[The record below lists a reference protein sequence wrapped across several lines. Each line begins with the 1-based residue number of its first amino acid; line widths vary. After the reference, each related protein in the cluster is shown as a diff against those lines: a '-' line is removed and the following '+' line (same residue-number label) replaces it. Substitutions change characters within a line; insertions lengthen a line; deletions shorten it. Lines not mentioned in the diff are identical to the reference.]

1 MHALLP
7 STKKLS
13 KLIENHRA
21 DQWRDTLDKIG
32 DHKKNSHPLW
42 NTIHYLSGKKSPAQ
56 PNTVI
61 TFKNKPAITPQQKA
75 NAFNK
80 QFVNTIKH
88 ATKNTNRKIDKHTKA
103 LTPTPIQITSMQVSE
118 AINASSNNNS
128 TGPDHINI
136 RHLKHLGP
144 LAIKYLTDL
153 LNLALNLNIIPQI

>member
-1 MHALLP
+1 MERHTGQNRRP
-7 STKKLS
+7 QEKF
-13 KLIENHRA
+13 
-21 DQWRDTLDKIG
+21 
-32 DHKKNSHPLW
+32 SHFVE
-42 NTIHYLSGKKSPAQ
+42 HLSGKKPPAQ

-61 TFKNKPAITPQQKA
+61 TIKDKPAITPQQKA

-118 AINASSNNNS
+118 AIHASTNNNS

-153 LNLALNLNIIPQI
+153 LNLALNLNIIQIGRAHV